1 MAGDYYRVYCLLG
14 TPPAVGNG
22 GMTAGKDDDN
32 REVEEDGPL
41 AGWALTR
48 KQKSFL
54 QALLPDDV
62 PEEPEATP
70 PPDEP

>member
-1 MAGDYYRVYCLLG
+1 
-14 TPPAVGNG
+14 
-22 GMTAGKDDDN
+22 MTAGKDNDN
-32 REVEEDGPL
+32 PEVEEDGPL

-62 PEEPEATP
+62 PEGPEATQ